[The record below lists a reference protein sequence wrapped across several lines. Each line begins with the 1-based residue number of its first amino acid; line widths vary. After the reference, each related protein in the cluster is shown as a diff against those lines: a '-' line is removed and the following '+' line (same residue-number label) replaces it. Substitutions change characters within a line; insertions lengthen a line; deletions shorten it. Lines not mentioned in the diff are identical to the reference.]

1 MRQEFSGR
9 TFEHLRAYGTGRT
22 YGGIDLD
29 RVRFA
34 GCVFGQ
40 QDDPELGFV
49 VRDVTA
55 TRCTVDT
62 CTVEGVRFE
71 DVTVDGLSLTKQ
83 QQLGGCV
90 FRHVTLKGKIGPIM
104 TTPVHY
110 GVPEE
115 TKAAMNAGIVAYY
128 KDVDWALDISA
139 AEFSDAD
146 FYMVPG
152 DLVRRDP
159 ETQFL
164 LRRDVIGQAPHNL
177 PPRASIAAS
186 RFDITPFDSFVSV
199 VPRRSKNFA
208 RSLEQMEQVRKAGF
222 AE

>member
-1 MRQEFSGR
+1 MRQQYTGR
-9 TFEHLRAYGTGRT
+9 TFEYLRSYGAGQAFAE
-22 YGGIDLD
+22 IDLD
-29 RVRFA
+29 RVKFV

-40 QDDPELGFV
+40 QDDPGFGFV

-55 TRCTVDT
+55 TRCRTDN
-62 CTVEGVRFE
+62 CSVEGVRFE
-71 DVTVDGLSLTKQ
+71 DVTVDGLATRHQ
-83 QQLGGCV
+83 GLGGCL
-90 FRHVTLKGKIGPIM
+90 FKHVTLRGKIGPVL
-104 TTPVHY
+104 TTPPAS
-110 GVPEE
+110 GIPEG
-115 TKAAMNAGIVAYY
+115 TRAAMKAAMIDYY

-164 LRRDVIGQAPHNL
+164 LRRDVVTPDMDSMPLG
-177 PPRASIAAS
+177 PRIAAS
-186 RFDITPFDSFVSV
+186 RFESSPFDSIVAVVS
-199 VPRRSKNFA
+199 RRSKNFA
-208 RSLEQMEQVRKAGF
+208 RDLEEFERVRKAGL

>member
-1 MRQEFSGR
+1 MRQQITGQEF
-9 TFEHLRAYGTGRT
+9 EQLRSYGTGHT
-22 YGGIDLD
+22 FSEIDLN
-29 RVRFA
+29 RVKFVS
-34 GCVFGQ
+34 CVFGQ
-40 QDDPELGFV
+40 QDDPEFGFV

-55 TRCTVDT
+55 TRCRVDT

-71 DVTVDGLSLTKQ
+71 DVTVDGLATRHQ
-83 QQLGGCV
+83 GLGGCL
-90 FRHVTLKGKIGPIM
+90 FRHVTLKGKIGPIL
-104 TTPVHY
+104 TTPVSR
-110 GVPEE
+110 GVPAE
-115 TKAAMNAGIVAYY
+115 TREAMNAAMVAYY

-164 LRRDVIGQAPHNL
+164 LRRDVVTPAKDSL
-177 PPRASIAAS
+177 PVGAKIAAS
-186 RFDITPFDSFVSV
+186 RFESTPFDSIVAVVS
-199 VPRRSKNFA
+199 RRSKNFA
-208 RSLEQMEQVRKAGF
+208 RDLEEFERVRKAGL

>member
-1 MRQEFSGR
+1 MRQQFTGE
-9 TFEHLRAYGTGRT
+9 TFEHLRGVDTGRT
-22 YGGIDLD
+22 YSEIDLV
-29 RVRFA
+29 RVKFV

-40 QDDPELGFV
+40 QDDPEFGFV

-55 TRCTVDT
+55 TKCRADNCS
-62 CTVEGVRFE
+62 VEGVRFE
-71 DVTVDGLSLTKQ
+71 DVTVDGLATKHQ
-83 QQLGGCV
+83 GLGGCL
-90 FRHVTLKGKIGPIM
+90 FKHVTLKGKIGPIL
-104 TTPVHY
+104 TTPVNR

-115 TKAAMNAGIVAYY
+115 TRSAMNAAMVAYY

-139 AEFSDAD
+139 AELGDAD

-164 LRRDVIGQAPHNL
+164 LRRDVITPAKDRL
-177 PPRASIAAS
+177 PLGPSIAAS
-186 RFDITPFDSFVSV
+186 RFESTPFDSIVAAV
-199 VPRRSKNFA
+199 GRRSKNFA
-208 RSLEQMEQVRKAGF
+208 RDLEEFEQVRKAGL